1 MTGSLVQFIHLSIAY
16 IQHQDSKVLHFLL
29 FPPVFFSSILY
40 GPPPAPFLAIIT
52 TGTPRCF
59 ITTISELSAGLLI
72 IAIQSPPTNP
82 LHILSFHP
90 PPHPPSRSLCLCYSV
105 TLQSP

>member
-1 MTGSLVQFIHLSIAY
+1 MQFIHLSIAY
-16 IQHQDSKVLHFLL
+16 IQHPCKDSKVLHFLL

-72 IAIQSPPTNP
+72 IAIQSTPPPQPPPHP
-82 LHILSFHP
+82 LLP
-90 PPHPPSRSLCLCYSV
+90 PPHPPSHSLCLCYSV

>member
-16 IQHQDSKVLHFLL
+16 IQHPCKDSKVLHFLL

-72 IAIQSPPTNP
+72 IAIQSPPPTP
-82 LHILSFHP
+82 STSSPSTP
-90 PPHPPSRSLCLCYSV
+90 PPPLSLSLLV
-105 TLQSP
+105 L